1 MARLNACLECG
12 VPFAATRGREF
23 CAPGCRQLWN
33 NRRMQ
38 RGAELY
44 DLYMAHRFDRANAQA
59 LHAMTAMNR
68 MTANFRAED
77 RAQRA
82 GRQSWRSPRA
92 VIEERPYLRAV
103 TTRMR
108 MGRMGI

>member
-1 MARLNACLECG
+1 MARLDACLECG
-12 VPFAATRGREF
+12 AEFERAPNREF
-23 CAPGCRQLWN
+23 CSAKHRKDWN

-38 RGAELY
+38 RGTALY
-44 DLYMAHRFDRANAQA
+44 DLYIAHRFDRANAQA

-68 MTANFRAED
+68 MTAQFRAED

-103 TTRMR
+103 TTRIR
-108 MGRMGI
+108 MGRMG